1 MLIMII
7 SIDLGTTHSKAGI
20 FTRCGELVR
29 FARTPTITQQNNSD
43 RIVYDPEEM
52 WIGIVSIVREILG
65 EIDPGEISAI
75 GISSM
80 AETGMLVDK
89 QSGQPRSQMLP
100 WFDRSSIPQV
110 QELEQDRDPIHQ
122 FIRSGIRPNFK
133 CSLSKLLWIRDSN
146 PTWLEGSTWL
156 STADYIAYQ
165 LTGSMA
171 TDYSLAGR
179 TYAFHIDELA
189 WDEEWLHA
197 LGLPVDIFPGAV
209 PSSTPIGE
217 LSRTATSLTGLPP
230 GLPVCISGHDHVCAA
245 FSAVGTASGRAFD
258 SMGTAEALV
267 GSLNQDILGTPEY
280 QSGLVFG
287 RHVAGAGYYWMGG
300 MSASGGSL
308 DWLRKILGDP
318 PLTYQQFEHLLANLP
333 PGPSGII
340 YLPYLAGSGSPHTDI
355 HARGAIVGLE
365 QSHDRSTI
373 VKAVLEGTA
382 YEVEYIRQ
390 SAQGILNNE
399 ISSLVASGGGTQVRH
414 WMQIKSDVFGCVLEV
429 PALSE
434 ASLLGAALVAG
445 IGCGLF
451 KNETEARSS
460 MVNSPGA
467 MYYPSPSNHR
477 KYRQLYKEG
486 YLALQAP
493 IRDFSARI
501 SSTSFTSKG

>member
-1 MLIMII
+1 MFIMII
-7 SIDLGTTHSKAGI
+7 SIDLGTTHSKACI
-20 FTRCGELVR
+20 FTKTGELVQ
-29 FARTPTITQQNNSD
+29 FARTPTITHQKYSA

-52 WIGIVSIVREILG
+52 WAGIVSVVRETLE
-65 EIDPGEISAI
+65 EIDPGDVSGI

-80 AETGMLVDK
+80 AETGLLVDK

-100 WFDRSSIPQV
+100 WFDRSSVPQA
-110 QELEQDRDPIHQ
+110 QELEQDRDPTLQ

-133 CSLSKLLWIRDSN
+133 CSLSKLLWIRDAN

-156 STADYIAYQ
+156 STADYIGYQ
-165 LTGSMA
+165 LTGRMA

-179 TYAFHIDELA
+179 TYAFRIDELA

-209 PSSTPIGE
+209 PSGNPVGE
-217 LSRTATSLTGLPP
+217 LSGAAASLIGLPP
-230 GLPVCISGHDHVCAA
+230 GIPVCISGHDHVCAA
-245 FSAVGTASGRAFD
+245 FAAIGTASGQVFD

-267 GSLNQDILGTPEY
+267 GSLDQDILGTAEY

-308 DWLRKILGDP
+308 DWLRKILDDP

-333 PGPSGII
+333 PGPSSII

-365 QSHDRSTI
+365 QSHDRYTI

-390 SAQGILNNE
+390 SALSILNNE
-399 ISSLVASGGGTQVRH
+399 ISSLVASGGGTQVRQ
-414 WMQIKSDVFGCVLEV
+414 WMQIKSDVSGCVFEV

-434 ASLLGAALVAG
+434 ATLLGAALVAG
-445 IGCGLF
+445 IGCGFF
-451 KNETEARSS
+451 KDETEARSS
-460 MVNSPGA
+460 MINSPKA
-467 MYYPSPSNHR
+467 MYHPNPTNHR

-501 SSTSFTSKG
+501 SSTSITHEG

>member
-1 MLIMII
+1 MII
-7 SIDLGTTHSKAGI
+7 CIDLGTTHSKAGI
-20 FTRCGELVR
+20 FTRTGELVR
-29 FARTPTITQQNNSD
+29 FARTPTITHQKKSG

-52 WIGIVSIVREILG
+52 WAGIVSIVHETLE
-65 EIDPGEISAI
+65 EIDPGEVSAI

-80 AETGMLVDK
+80 AETGLLVDK

-110 QELEQDRDPIHQ
+110 KELEQDRDPILQ
-122 FIRSGIRPNFK
+122 FIHSGIRPNFK
-133 CSLSKLLWIRDSN
+133 CSLSKLLWIRDAN
-146 PTWLEGSTWL
+146 PTWLESSTWL
-156 STADYIAYQ
+156 SIADYIAYQ

-179 TYAFHIDELA
+179 TYAYRIDELA
-189 WDEEWLHA
+189 WDEKWLHG

-209 PSSTPIGE
+209 PSGNPVGE
-217 LSRTATSLTGLPP
+217 LSRAAASLIGLPP

-245 FSAVGTASGRAFD
+245 FAAVGTASGRALD

-267 GSLNQDILGTPEY
+267 GSLDQDILGVREY

-308 DWLRKILGDP
+308 DWLRKILADP
-318 PLTYQQFEHLLANLP
+318 PLTYQQFEHLLGGLP

-355 HARGAIVGLE
+355 HARGAIVGLD

-373 VKAVLEGTA
+373 LRAVLEGTA
-382 YEVEYIRQ
+382 YEAEYIRQ
-390 SAQGILNNE
+390 AALSILNNE
-399 ISSLVASGGGTQVRH
+399 ISSLVASGGGTQVRQ
-414 WMQIKSDVFGCVLEV
+414 WMQIKSDVFGCIIEV
-429 PALSE
+429 PALRE
-434 ASLLGAALVAG
+434 ATLLGAALVAG
-445 IGCGLF
+445 IGCGLY
-451 KNETEARSS
+451 KDETEARSS
-460 MVNSPGA
+460 LINSPGSV
-467 MYYPSPSNHR
+467 YHPNPSNHR

-493 IRDFSARI
+493 LRDFSARI
-501 SSTSFTSKG
+501 SSTSFTPEG